1 MVINLDNLFTNT
13 IKKVRKG
20 DNPLATGA
28 RELIIEHNEGRIP
41 NILGVYVMASDISTE
56 LSWKYSSVKIVGV
69 TETYFKLTYFRET
82 SSGTFSFQ
90 IVYY

>member
-1 MVINLDNLFTNT
+1 
-13 IKKVRKG
+13 
-20 DNPLATGA
+20 
-28 RELIIEHNEGRIP
+28 
-41 NILGVYVMASDISTE
+41 MASDISTE

-69 TETYFKLTYFRET
+69 TETYFKLIYFRET